1 MPNIQDWAIDVTP
14 GQAPTMPPSHTPS
27 NDSDTLL
34 SPSLCPSSSQLAAAA
49 TSDTDS
55 CVDSIVRLYFPY
67 SSCCWRFLFFK
78 DLDCISSDD
87 DGIIAAAEAVMN
99 EAQETVALLEHQ
111 TMVAENAYTQM
122 IVAADSFRTYALRAR
137 RELEEASLKLYKY
150 KNISHINPFSVIE
163 RLHYYSSTGVNP
175 SDAPF
180 SHTHVPLPSEL
191 SLFPE

>member
-1 MPNIQDWAIDVTP
+1 MLQLRLIHILTDQYYVYRDYTMPNIQDWAIDVTP

-122 IVAADSFRTYALRAR
+122 IVAADSFRTYALRPWVR
-137 RELEEASLKLYKY
+137 G
-150 KNISHINPFSVIE
+150 SV
-163 RLHYYSSTGVNP
+163 
-175 SDAPF
+175 
-180 SHTHVPLPSEL
+180 
-191 SLFPE
+191 PEVVQV